1 MGYRGI
7 LTLVDHIKGEKTE
20 PFTSTG
26 EYVATPE
33 NMNDD
38 RIQELLKPAIVE

>member
-1 MGYRGI
+1 MGYRSV
-7 LTLVDHIKGEKTE
+7 LTLVDHIKGKKAAA
-20 PFTSTG
+20 FTSTG

-33 NMNDD
+33 NFDEA